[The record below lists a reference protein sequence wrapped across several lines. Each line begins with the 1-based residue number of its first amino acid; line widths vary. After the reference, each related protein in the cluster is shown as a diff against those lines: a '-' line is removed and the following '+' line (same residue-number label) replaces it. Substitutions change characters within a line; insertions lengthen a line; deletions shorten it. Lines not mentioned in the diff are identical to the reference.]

1 MLIFLC
7 VRLNS
12 LCINSYFIKLEL
24 LDRKTV
30 KELVATVLLNKEL
43 TSMVN
48 GLVTAG
54 ETLQQ
59 NITFLPMYKIFIEV
73 NQISLAP
80 SMKVSKG

>member
-1 MLIFLC
+1 
-7 VRLNS
+7 
-12 LCINSYFIKLEL
+12 
-24 LDRKTV
+24 V

-54 ETLQQ
+54 KTLQQ
-59 NITFLPMYKIFIEV
+59 DVTLLPMYKIFIEV
-73 NQISLAP
+73 NKISLAP

>member
-1 MLIFLC
+1 MF
-7 VRLNS
+7 
-12 LCINSYFIKLEL
+12 
-24 LDRKTV
+24 DRKTV

-59 NITFLPMYKIFIEV
+59 NVIFLPMYKIFIEV
-73 NQISLAP
+73 IKISLAP
-80 SMKVSKG
+80 SMKVSILACSIKKMSYVQKY